1 MCVALNS
8 DKSKGKKKNK
18 LEMATGS
25 KRDIHLKTEWKWNG
39 LCLGRP
45 RFLTAVNRKEKS
57 TLKKKIVNIRN
68 ES

>member
-1 MCVALNS
+1 MTKV
-8 DKSKGKKKNK
+8 KEKKNK

-45 RFLTAVNRKEKS
+45 RFLTAVNRKEKN
-57 TLKKKIVNIRN
+57 TLKKKIF
-68 ES
+68 